1 MKTEDLQAKGLTQE
15 QIDYVMAEYGR
26 ELNGVKQD
34 RDNYKAQL
42 AAAQATLKSFEGV
55 NVQELQGKI
64 TQLTSDLAVKET
76 EYQKQIADRDFND
89 LLKTTAEALSRVI

>member
-64 TQLTSDLAVKET
+64 TQLTSEDNGRGL
-76 EYQKQIADRDFND
+76 
-89 LLKTTAEALSRVI
+89 

>member
-34 RDNYKAQL
+34 LRL
-42 AAAQATLKSFEGV
+42 HLKV
-55 NVQELQGKI
+55 LR
-64 TQLTSDLAVKET
+64 A
-76 EYQKQIADRDFND
+76 
-89 LLKTTAEALSRVI
+89 

>member
-42 AAAQATLKSFEGV
+42 AAGQATLKSF
-55 NVQELQGKI
+55 LGKHYAG
-64 TQLTSDLAVKET
+64 TPGKDYPV
-76 EYQKQIADRDFND
+76 DF
-89 LLKTTAEALSRVI
+89 